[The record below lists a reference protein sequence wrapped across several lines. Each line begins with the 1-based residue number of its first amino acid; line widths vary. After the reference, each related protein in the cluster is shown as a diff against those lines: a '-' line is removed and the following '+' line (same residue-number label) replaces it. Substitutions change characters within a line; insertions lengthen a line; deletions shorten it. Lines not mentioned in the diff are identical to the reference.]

1 MSGIVSAMM
10 QQSSQ
15 LNKNKMSSIVG
26 AALTGAQPA
35 TQAQIQAKAMGQ
47 GSVGNAAAVSNPA
60 PAGSADTGGLEA
72 RIAALESGVS
82 NTAEST
88 VQAATPPPSTPS
100 SMSPGALAAGEAIFG
115 TQDQRNSSI
124 NPFNSALI

>member
-10 QQSSQ
+10 QQTSQ

-26 AALTGAQPA
+26 AALTGAQPT

-60 PAGSADTGGLEA
+60 PAGAADTGGLEA
-72 RIAALESGVS
+72 RIAALESAGS
-82 NTAEST
+82 NMSSAS
-88 VQAATPPPSTPS
+88 S
-100 SMSPGALAAGEAIFG
+100 SMAPQAIATGEAMFG
-115 TQDQRNSSI
+115 NQDQRNNSI
-124 NPFNSALI
+124 NNPFNSALI